1 MDVDRMTGGVLRV
14 DDVDL
19 DVTLRPRSL
28 EEFVGQERIKEQL
41 ALLIEGYRRIDTL
54 NPETQADIRTLI
66 GWPVAG
72 FPLPM
77 PHFTAEADVSS
88 LPMSELPVFPDE
100 PPQAEST
107 AATASVDAA
116 ATAARRYLVIL
127 RVLQN
132 LRRSIG

>member
-1 MDVDRMTGGVLRV
+1 MPPLAFTHLKNAAA
-14 DDVDL
+14 
-19 DVTLRPRSL
+19 
-28 EEFVGQERIKEQL
+28 ERGAELKSMPPL
-41 ALLIEGYRRIDTL
+41 AVVS
-54 NPETQADIRTLI
+54 ARTLI

-132 LRRSIG
+132 LRRSFG